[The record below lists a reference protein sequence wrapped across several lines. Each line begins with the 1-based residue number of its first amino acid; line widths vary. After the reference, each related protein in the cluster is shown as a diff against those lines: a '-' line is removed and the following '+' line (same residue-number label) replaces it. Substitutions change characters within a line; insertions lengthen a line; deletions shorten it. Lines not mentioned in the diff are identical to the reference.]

1 MGWWR
6 EEATV
11 KITRP
16 REGWPRF
23 IWSMLATPIVLGSV
37 SFVGGWL
44 MPPSISFW
52 GDASAAGARVYV
64 DGAFVGEMPG
74 AADSIVAGGAVYR
87 SAGTRPLERSF
98 RRGQHSVVFVSRL
111 GDTLSGEFT
120 TRDASY
126 LSVSFFTKTIR
137 GAEASRSR

>member
-1 MGWWR
+1 M
-6 EEATV
+6 

-16 REGWPRF
+16 REGWPRYV
-23 IWSMLATPIVLGSV
+23 WSMLATPIILGSV

-44 MPPSISFW
+44 IPPSISFW
-52 GDASAAGARVYV
+52 GDSSAAGARVYV

-74 AADSIVAGGAVYR
+74 AADSIVARGAVYR
-87 SAGTRPLERSF
+87 SAGTRALEHSF
-98 RRGQHSVVFVSRL
+98 RRGRHSVVFVSRL
-111 GDTLSGEFT
+111 GDSLSGEFT
-120 TRDASY
+120 TRATPY